1 MPEGHTIHRAAID
14 HHKVLAGDKLTIQ
27 SPQGRFTEGSQRLSG
42 KLCTAVEAFGKHLV
56 YRFETG
62 DSLHIHLGLFGK
74 IRKHKLPLKE
84 PRGAVRVRLIS
95 GTHVIDINGPSI
107 CEVLNVEELTKLT
120 ARIGP
125 DVLRSDANPDLA
137 FKRISKSKSSI
148 GSLIMNQSVMA
159 GIGNIYRTEILWR
172 QAVHPET
179 LGKDVDRQT
188 FDRIWNDAK
197 ALLTLGVKHNAI
209 ITKKG
214 AGRFKSK
221 YREDFN
227 IFAKENCPDCKGEIS
242 RFEINGRRA
251 FVCENCQPSP
261 DQLLC

>member
-1 MPEGHTIHRAAID
+1 MPEGHTIHRAAMD
-14 HHKVLAGDKLTIQ
+14 HHKVLSGDKLTVQ
-27 SPQGRFTEGSQRLSG
+27 SPQGRFAEGAQHLSG
-42 KLCTAVEAFGKHLV
+42 KLCNAVEAFGKHLI
-56 YRFETG
+56 YRFEAG
-62 DSLHIHLGLFGK
+62 DCLHIHLGLFGK

-95 GTHVIDINGPSI
+95 DTHAIDINGPSI
-107 CEVLNVEELTKLT
+107 CEVLNIADFMKLT
-120 ARIGP
+120 ARVGP

-148 GSLIMNQSVMA
+148 GSLIMDQSVMA

-179 LGKDVDRQT
+179 LGKNIDRQT
-188 FDRIWNDAK
+188 FDRIWNDAR

-214 AGRFKSK
+214 ASRSKSK
-221 YREDFN
+221 YRENFN
-227 IFAKENCPDCKGEIS
+227 IFAKETCPDCKGEV
-242 RFEINGRRA
+242 RRLEINGRRA

-261 DQLLC
+261 F

>member
-14 HHKVLAGDKLTIQ
+14 HHKVLAGNKLTIQ
-27 SPQGRFTEGSQRLSG
+27 SPQGRFAEGARHLSG
-42 KLCTAVEAFGKHLV
+42 KLCTAVEAFGKLLI
-56 YRFETG
+56 YRFEAG

-74 IRKHKLPLKE
+74 IRKHKLPLNQ

-95 GTHVIDINGPSI
+95 STHAIDINGPSI
-107 CEVLNVEELTKLT
+107 CEVLNIEEFTKLT

-137 FKRISKSKSSI
+137 FKKIAKSKSSI

-179 LGKDVDRQT
+179 LGKNIDRQT

-209 ITKKG
+209 ITKKS
-214 AGRFKSK
+214 AGGFKSK
-221 YREDFN
+221 HRENFN
-227 IFAKENCPDCKGEIS
+227 IFAKESCPDCKGEI
-242 RFEINGRRA
+242 RRLEINGRRA
-251 FVCENCQPSP
+251 FVCQNCQPSP
-261 DQLLC
+261 F

>member
-1 MPEGHTIHRAAID
+1 M
-14 HHKVLAGDKLTIQ
+14 
-27 SPQGRFTEGSQRLSG
+27 
-42 KLCTAVEAFGKHLV
+42 
-56 YRFETG
+56 
-62 DSLHIHLGLFGK
+62 
-74 IRKHKLPLKE
+74 
-84 PRGAVRVRLIS
+84 RVRLIS
-95 GTHVIDINGPSI
+95 DTHAIDINGPSI
-107 CEVLNVEELTKLT
+107 CEVLNIEALMKLT
-120 ARIGP
+120 ARVGP

-179 LGKDVDRQT
+179 LGKNIDRKT
-188 FDRIWNDAK
+188 FDRIWNDAR

-221 YREDFN
+221 YRENFN
-227 IFAKENCPDCKGEIS
+227 IFAKETCPDCKGEI
-242 RFEINGRRA
+242 RRLEINGRRA
-251 FVCENCQPSP
+251 FVCEICQPSP
-261 DQLLC
+261 F

>member
-1 MPEGHTIHRAAID
+1 MPEGHTIHRAAMD
-14 HHKVLAGDKLTIQ
+14 HHKVLAGDKLTVM
-27 SPQGRFTEGSQRLSG
+27 SPQGRFAEGAQHLSG
-42 KLCTAVEAFGKHLV
+42 KLCIAVEAFGKHLI
-56 YRFETG
+56 YRFEAG

-95 GTHVIDINGPSI
+95 DTHAIDINGPSI
-107 CEVLNVEELTKLT
+107 CEVLNIEALMKLT
-120 ARIGP
+120 ARVGP

-179 LGKDVDRQT
+179 LGKNIDRQT

-209 ITKKG
+209 ITKRG

-221 YREDFN
+221 YRENFN
-227 IFAKENCPDCKGEIS
+227 IFAKESCPDCKGEI
-242 RFEINGRRA
+242 RRLEINGRRA
-251 FVCENCQPSP
+251 FVCEICQPSP
-261 DQLLC
+261 F

>member
-14 HHKVLAGDKLTIQ
+14 HHKVLAGSKLTIL
-27 SPQGRFTEGSQRLSG
+27 SPQGRFAEGAQHLTG
-42 KLCTAVEAFGKHLV
+42 KLCIAVEAFGKHLIC
-56 YRFETG
+56 RFEAG

-95 GTHVIDINGPSI
+95 DSHAIDINGPSI
-107 CEVLNVEELTKLT
+107 CEVLNLEELMKLT
-120 ARIGP
+120 ARVGP
-125 DVLRSDANPDLA
+125 DVLRSDADPDLA

-172 QAVHPET
+172 QALHPET
-179 LGKDVDRQT
+179 LGKNIDRQT

-214 AGRFKSK
+214 AGRSKSK
-221 YREDFN
+221 YRENFN
-227 IFAKENCPDCKGEIS
+227 IFAKESCPNCKGEI
-242 RFEINGRRA
+242 RRLEINGRRA

-261 DQLLC
+261 F

>member
-1 MPEGHTIHRAAID
+1 M
-14 HHKVLAGDKLTIQ
+14 
-27 SPQGRFTEGSQRLSG
+27 
-42 KLCTAVEAFGKHLV
+42 
-56 YRFETG
+56 
-62 DSLHIHLGLFGK
+62 
-74 IRKHKLPLKE
+74 
-84 PRGAVRVRLIS
+84 RVRLIS

-107 CEVLNVEELTKLT
+107 CEVLNVEEFTKLT

-179 LGKDVDRQT
+179 LGKDINRQT

-209 ITKKG
+209 LTKRGANRSKG
-214 AGRFKSK
+214 K

-227 IFAKENCPDCKGEIS
+227 IFAKETCPDCKGEIS

-261 DQLLC
+261 Y

>member
-27 SPQGRFTEGSQRLSG
+27 SPQGRFAEGSQHLSG
-42 KLCTAVEAFGKHLV
+42 KLCTAVEAFGKHLL

-95 GTHVIDINGPSI
+95 DSHAIDINGPSI

-137 FKRISKSKSSI
+137 FKRISKSK
-148 GSLIMNQSVMA
+148 
-159 GIGNIYRTEILWR
+159 
-172 QAVHPET
+172 
-179 LGKDVDRQT
+179 
-188 FDRIWNDAK
+188 
-197 ALLTLGVKHNAI
+197 
-209 ITKKG
+209 
-214 AGRFKSK
+214 
-221 YREDFN
+221 
-227 IFAKENCPDCKGEIS
+227 
-242 RFEINGRRA
+242 
-251 FVCENCQPSP
+251 
-261 DQLLC
+261 

>member
-14 HHKVLAGDKLTIQ
+14 HHKVLAGDKITIQ
-27 SPQGRFTEGSQRLSG
+27 SPQGRFAEGSQHLSG
-42 KLCTAVEAFGKHLV
+42 KLCTAVEAFGKHLI

-107 CEVLNVEELTKLT
+107 CEVLSIEELTKLT

-137 FKRISKSKSSI
+137 FKKISKSKSSI

-172 QAVHPET
+172 QALHAET
-179 LGKDVDRQT
+179 LG
-188 FDRIWNDAK
+188 
-197 ALLTLGVKHNAI
+197 
-209 ITKKG
+209 
-214 AGRFKSK
+214 
-221 YREDFN
+221 
-227 IFAKENCPDCKGEIS
+227 
-242 RFEINGRRA
+242 
-251 FVCENCQPSP
+251 
-261 DQLLC
+261 

>member
-1 MPEGHTIHRAAID
+1 MPEGHTIHRAAMD
-14 HHKVLAGDKLTIQ
+14 HHKVLAGDKLTVQ
-27 SPQGRFTEGSQRLSG
+27 SPQGRFAEGAQHLSG
-42 KLCTAVEAFGKHLV
+42 KLCIAVEAFGKHLI
-56 YRFETG
+56 YRFEAG

-95 GTHVIDINGPSI
+95 DTHVIDINGPSI
-107 CEVLNVEELTKLT
+107 CEVLNIEALMKLT
-120 ARIGP
+120 ARVGP

-137 FKRISKSKSSI
+137 FKKISKSKSSI
-148 GSLIMNQSVMA
+148 GSLVMNQSVMA

-179 LGKDVDRQT
+179 LGKNIDRQT

-209 ITKKG
+209 ITKRG

-221 YREDFN
+221 YRENFN
-227 IFAKENCPDCKGEIS
+227 IFAKESCPDCKGEI
-242 RFEINGRRA
+242 RRLEINGRRA
-251 FVCENCQPSP
+251 FVCEICQPSP
-261 DQLLC
+261 F

>member
-14 HHKVLAGDKLTIQ
+14 HQKVLAGDKLTIE
-27 SPQGRFTEGSQRLSG
+27 SPQGRFAEGARHLSG
-42 KLCTAVEAFGKHLV
+42 KLCFAVEAFGKHLI
-56 YRFETG
+56 YRFEAG

-74 IRKHKLPLKE
+74 IRKHKLPLRQ

-95 GTHVIDINGPSI
+95 DSHAIDINGPSI
-107 CEVLNVEELTKLT
+107 CEVLNIEELKKLT
-120 ARIGP
+120 LRVGP
-125 DVLRSDANPDLA
+125 DVLRSDANPELA
-137 FKRISKSKSSI
+137 FKRIAKSKSSI

-179 LGKDVDRQT
+179 PGKNIDRQT

-197 ALLTLGVKHNAI
+197 ALLTLGVKYNAI
-209 ITKKG
+209 ITKRG
-214 AGRFKSK
+214 ASRFKSK

-227 IFAKENCPDCKGEIS
+227 IFAKEACPDCRGEI
-242 RFEINGRRA
+242 RRLEINGRRA
-251 FVCENCQPSP
+251 FACENCQPSP
-261 DQLLC
+261 F

>member
-14 HHKVLAGDKLTIQ
+14 HHKVLAGDKITIQ
-27 SPQGRFTEGSQRLSG
+27 SPQGRFAEGSQHLSG
-42 KLCTAVEAFGKHLV
+42 KLCTAVEAFGKHLI

-84 PRGAVRVRLIS
+84 PRGTVRVRLIS
-95 GTHVIDINGPSI
+95 GTHFIDINGPSI
-107 CEVLNVEELTKLT
+107 CEVLNIEGLIKLT

-179 LGKDVDRQT
+179 PGKNIDRQT

-197 ALLTLGVKHNAI
+197 ALLTLGVEHNAI

-214 AGRFKSK
+214 ADSFKSK
-221 YREDFN
+221 YRENFN
-227 IFAKENCPDCKGEIS
+227 IFAKESCPDCKGEI
-242 RFEINGRRA
+242 RRLEINGRRA

-261 DQLLC
+261 F

>member
-14 HHKVLAGDKLTIQ
+14 HHKLLAGDKLTVQ
-27 SPQGRFTEGSQRLSG
+27 SPQGRFAEGAQRLSG
-42 KLCTAVEAFGKHLV
+42 KLCIAVEAFGKHLI
-56 YRFETG
+56 YRFEAG

-74 IRKHKLPLKE
+74 IHIHKLPLKE

-95 GTHVIDINGPSI
+95 DTHAIDINGPSI
-107 CEVLNVEELTKLT
+107 CEVLNIKALMKLT
-120 ARIGP
+120 ARVGP

-179 LGKDVDRQT
+179 LGKNIDRPT

-214 AGRFKSK
+214 AGRYKSK
-221 YREDFN
+221 YRENFN
-227 IFAKENCPDCKGEIS
+227 IFAKESCPDCKGEI
-242 RFEINGRRA
+242 RRLEINGRRA

-261 DQLLC
+261 F